1 MSVPHHL
8 ARSICVLTIAFLVM
22 PSGGAQ
28 TLTVEERHITDY
40 RPVVAR
46 IEATDT
52 SAVRSRLQ
60 GVVTRLGVDE
70 GQVVASGE
78 VVAVVTDETIAPQI
92 LALDSRVE
100 GLSARITQNEADLA
114 RAETL
119 LSDGFYPKARF
130 EQERTALDVLKTD
143 RAAAEQERRSLSA
156 RRSEGNIRA
165 PVGGRVTD
173 VLVVEGGVVSPGQ
186 TIAELATL
194 DGLVRL
200 SVPERHLGSIK
211 EGGEVSLRLPARGNA
226 VRTARIM
233 KVYPALKDGA
243 VIADAAVDGG
253 LDALVGERADV
264 LAPVGERRAIVIPKD
279 FVTTRYGIDFVWV
292 KIGERFVEAPVVLA
306 GPLVSSDAYEVLSG
320 LQPGDVIALSET
332 ESS

>member
-1 MSVPHHL
+1 MSVPHYL
-8 ARSICVLTIAFLVM
+8 ARAICALTIALLVM
-22 PSGGAQ
+22 PSGGTQ
-28 TLTVEERHITDY
+28 TLSVEERHITDY

-92 LALDSRVE
+92 SALDSRVE

-156 RRSEGNIRA
+156 RRSEGDIRA
-165 PVGGRVTD
+165 PVGGRGD
-173 VLVVEGGVVSPGQ
+173 
-186 TIAELATL
+186 
-194 DGLVRL
+194 RC
-200 SVPERHLGSIK
+200 
-211 EGGEVSLRLPARGNA
+211 ARG
-226 VRTARIM
+226 
-233 KVYPALKDGA
+233 
-243 VIADAAVDGG
+243 
-253 LDALVGERADV
+253 
-264 LAPVGERRAIVIPKD
+264 
-279 FVTTRYGIDFVWV
+279 
-292 KIGERFVEAPVVLA
+292 
-306 GPLVSSDAYEVLSG
+306 
-320 LQPGDVIALSET
+320 
-332 ESS
+332 